1 MRTARI
7 LCVGLIFSLIIGGC
21 NRTNRDS
28 PSGTSIRTCEHAIL
42 AMREKMKNHQ
52 ATKMDFFTL
61 MNNMSLDPNVQ
72 KNDTALGYVCFT
84 YAQYLDEDKQYPKA
98 EEMVKTAID
107 AAARLHRP
115 PRAIATV
122 HSLLGKIYYE
132 QSKLD
137 SAIMIQKY
145 LIENFRNVDAPNS
158 PSKESF
164 PIWAVQ
170 ALDIYYPA
178 AKKLDEGIAYLRQV
192 CLRYPGTATSHA
204 ALATIFDFQMQ
215 QGKKSDALETLE
227 LIDRQLKI
235 EPNLSDISR
244 TIMSKWAEHSVSK
257 H

>member
-1 MRTARI
+1 M
-7 LCVGLIFSLIIGGC
+7 IGGC
-21 NRTNRDS
+21 KGTNGNNL
-28 PSGTSIRTCEHAIL
+28 SGTSIKQCEREIL
-42 AMREKMKNHQ
+42 AMRDKVKKQQ

-61 MNNMSLDPNVQ
+61 MNNMSLDPEVR

-115 PRAIATV
+115 PRAIAIV

-137 SAIMIQKY
+137 SAIMIQQY

-170 ALDIYYPA
+170 ALDNYYPA
-178 AKKLDEGIAYLRQV
+178 AKKIDEGIAYLRQV
-192 CLRYPGTATSHA
+192 CQRYPGTATSHA
-204 ALATIFDFQMQ
+204 ALAAIFDFQMQ
-215 QGKKSDALETLE
+215 QGKKSDALETQK

-235 EPNLSDISR
+235 EPHLSDISR
-244 TIMSKWAEHSVSK
+244 TIMSKWVDKSAVK
-257 H
+257 Q